1 LASIIFNFWGEIR
14 LKYYLRSVNYQ
25 QTLDYLFSALPM
37 YQRIGTSAFKK
48 DLTNT
53 LKLCES
59 LSNPQNELK
68 TIHVAGT
75 NGKGSSSHM
84 IASVLQSAGYKVGLY
99 TSPHLKSFTERIRI
113 NGTPISEPEVVDFV
127 ARLKPMIDEVQ
138 PSFFEMTVAMAFD
151 YFRNQQVDVAVIE
164 VGLGGRLDSTNII
177 TPEISLIT
185 NIGYDHMDMLGD
197 TLAKISFEKA
207 GIIKE
212 GIPVVI
218 AESQRETKSVF
229 LKIATERNARITFA
243 DQFGLDWDAYEL
255 DLFGSYQKKNIKG
268 VLVTL
273 NKLKDQGWKI
283 NEQAVRQGLANVLSQ
298 TGLKGRWQQ
307 LGEKPLVICDTGHN
321 KEAFDYIIP
330 QIEATKHEQL
340 FMVLG
345 FVNDK
350 KLDELI
356 PKLPKHAQYIFCEA
370 NVPRAMK
377 LDQLKALADPFS
389 LKADYVKDVNAAFA
403 LAKSKATEKDMIY
416 IGGSTFVVA
425 EIEDL

>member
-1 LASIIFNFWGEIR
+1 
-14 LKYYLRSVNYQ
+14 
-25 QTLDYLFSALPM
+25 
-37 YQRIGTSAFKK
+37 
-48 DLTNT
+48 
-53 LKLCES
+53 
-59 LSNPQNELK
+59 
-68 TIHVAGT
+68 
-75 NGKGSSSHM
+75 
-84 IASVLQSAGYKVGLY
+84 
-99 TSPHLKSFTERIRI
+99 
-113 NGTPISEPEVVDFV
+113 
-127 ARLKPMIDEVQ
+127 
-138 PSFFEMTVAMAFD
+138 
-151 YFRNQQVDVAVIE
+151 
-164 VGLGGRLDSTNII
+164 
-177 TPEISLIT
+177 
-185 NIGYDHMDMLGD
+185 MLGD

>member
-59 LSNPQNELK
+59 LSNPQNEFK